1 MIRRHD
7 MGEITYGFGV
17 KLTSAW
23 DVRRIEDGRIGKQE
37 VFKKAGFWTYLG
49 IGVPATL
56 MSAFGWWRRWERWA
70 EHISHGFLYALP
82 GFIWDT
88 VVDLREEGG
97 TATSTRGDAV
107 KKATEVLRRRQSEL
121 AGRDTKALGQG
132 SGGVT
137 PGEVPVT
144 DFAEILA

>member
-7 MGEITYGFGV
+7 AGEVGYGFAV
-17 KLTSAW
+17 KITSWW
-23 DVRRIEDGRIGKQE
+23 DGKRIEDGRIGKQE

-49 IGVPATL
+49 VGGTATL
-56 MSAFGWWRRWERWA
+56 MSAFGWWRRYERWA
-70 EHISHGFLYALP
+70 EHISHGFLFALP

-88 VVDLREEGG
+88 VLDLREEGG
-97 TATSTRGDAV
+97 ATTGTRGDAV
-107 KKATEVLRRRQSEL
+107 KKATEVLRRRQAEL

-132 SGGVT
+132 SGDVM

-144 DFAEILA
+144 DFSEILA

>member
-1 MIRRHD
+1 MIRMQD
-7 MGEITYGFGV
+7 IGEIGYGFAV
-17 KLTSAW
+17 KTTSWW
-23 DVRRIEDGRIGKQE
+23 DGKRIEDGRIEKKE

-49 IGVPATL
+49 VGVPATL

-70 EHISHGFLYALP
+70 EHISHGFLFALP

-88 VVDLREEGG
+88 VMDLREEGS
-97 TATSTRGDAV
+97 TATGTRGDAV
-107 KKATEVLRRRQSEL
+107 KKATEVLRRRQAEL
-121 AGRDTKALGQG
+121 AGRETKALGQG
-132 SGGVT
+132 SGTVT